1 MNNYKNNAKL
11 AGVMFLVA
19 MTASLTGGMI
29 IERGNNNNYIIF
41 GVVLELINALAVIG
55 IVAALYEP
63 LKKYYP
69 SITVGYM
76 GIRLIEAVVCVAA
89 AFIPVVSLS
98 FNGDTMILTVMRNI
112 ITEYAVPTFFGIGA
126 MLLYVM
132 LYRSRLVPKYISVWG
147 VVASIGIML
156 VMFVSVREIKPVL
169 GLPIILNEIYLGIY
183 LLVKGLEV
191 IK

>member
-183 LLVKGLEV
+183 LLVKGVEV

>member
-1 MNNYKNNAKL
+1 MKNYKNNAKL

-76 GIRLIEAVVCVAA
+76 GIRVIEAVVCVAA

-183 LLVKGLEV
+183 LLVKGVEV

>member
-76 GIRLIEAVVCVAA
+76 GIRVIEAVVCVAA

-183 LLVKGLEV
+183 LLVKGVEV